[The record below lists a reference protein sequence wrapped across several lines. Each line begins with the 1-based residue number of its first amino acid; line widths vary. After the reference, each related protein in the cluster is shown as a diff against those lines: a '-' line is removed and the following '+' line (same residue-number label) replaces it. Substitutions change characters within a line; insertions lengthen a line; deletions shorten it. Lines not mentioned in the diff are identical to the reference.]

1 MFNLPRREFIITGSA
16 ALASLAVLQSSRFA
30 KAFPTRPG
38 EVVIPWE
45 DQPAPNPVP
54 QVIQTQ
60 LVWEDLNSWVTPNDK
75 FFSIAHFDRPTIDP
89 NTWKLEID
97 GLVKKPMSLTL
108 ADIKARPRQEVV
120 FTVECSGNHG
130 FPFFTGGIGN
140 AAWAGTPLAAVLKDA
155 GILENG
161 IEVVF
166 WGADVGDIELHDDNR
181 NVKMHQNFARSMSLA
196 DAMYPNNILCY
207 EMNGA
212 ALPAANGAPLRLI
225 APGWYGIA
233 NVKWLKRI
241 EVRDTRFMSK
251 LMARDYVTIRE
262 EEHNGETV
270 WAETSVGRALLK
282 SAPAKVTRNES
293 GYQIVGAAWGAP
305 IDKVEVKIDDG
316 PWQPATIDHSE
327 EAEFA
332 WKIWSLDWA
341 KPSPGEHTVT
351 SRAIDTSGHIQPAMD
366 DPWISKKHT
375 YWESNGQVTRR
386 IRIT

>member
-1 MFNLPRREFIITGSA
+1 MFQLPRRDFIIKGSA
-16 ALASLAVLQSSRFA
+16 ALAALAVFQSRFA
-30 KAFPTRPG
+30 HAFPSRPG
-38 EVVIPWE
+38 ETVIPWL
-45 DQPAPNPVP
+45 DQPPPDPDPAD
-54 QVIQTQ
+54 QDL
-60 LVWEDLNSWVTPNDK
+60 LVWEDLDSWLTPNDK
-75 FFSIAHFDRPTIDP
+75 FFSISHFDRPVIDA

-108 ADIKARPRQEVV
+108 ADLKARPRQEVV

-140 AAWAGTPLAAVLKDA
+140 AAWAGTPLAAVLEEA
-155 GILENG
+155 GVKENG

-166 WGADVGDIELHDDNR
+166 WGVDAGEVEIKDAIRD
-181 NVKMHQNFARSMSLA
+181 VKMHQNFARSMSLA
-196 DAMYPNNILCY
+196 DAMNPNNILCY

-212 ALPAANGAPLRLI
+212 ALPAPNGSPLRLI

-241 EVRDTRFMSK
+241 EVRDRRFMSL
-251 LMARDYVTIRE
+251 LMGRNYVTIRE
-262 EEHNGETV
+262 EDHNGETV

-282 SAPAKVTRNES
+282 SAPARVTRKDNS
-293 GYQIVGAAWGAP
+293 YRITGAAWGAP

-316 PWQPATIDHSE
+316 QWQPATIDRSE

-332 WKIWSLDWA
+332 WKIWYVDWETPA
-341 KPSPGEHTVT
+341 TGEHTVT
-351 SRAIDTSGHIQPAMD
+351 SRAIDVSGQIQPAMD
-366 DPWISKKHT
+366 DPWITKKKT

-386 IRIT
+386 IKIS